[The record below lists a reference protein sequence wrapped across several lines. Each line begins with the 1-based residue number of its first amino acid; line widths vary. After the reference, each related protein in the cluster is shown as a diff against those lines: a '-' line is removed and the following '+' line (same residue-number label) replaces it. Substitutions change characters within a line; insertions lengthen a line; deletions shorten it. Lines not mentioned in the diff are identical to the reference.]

1 METLKEDIIE
11 EENEQE
17 DITNEIQLVSFKLE
31 DEEFG
36 IPIEDVQEIIRMK
49 EITKIPGTRT
59 FVEGVIDLRG
69 QILPIINLRKKLN
82 LEEQEFNASTRIVVI
97 AVDSIKTGIIVDN
110 VSEVL
115 RVSKNSVKKPPALL
129 GEDTQ
134 YITGIVRFDSRL
146 IILLNVKSIITKED
160 IVHLSE
166 ITKKITSK
174 EKVKQDNTD
183 NIENIEKVEDVKMCK
198 GINPDGTKCTRF
210 AMKGSDY
217 CEIHQPE

>member
-11 EENEQE
+11 EETEKE

-49 EITKIPGTRT
+49 EITRIPGTRR

-82 LEEQEFNASTRIVVI
+82 LEEKEFNNSTRIVVI
-97 AVDSIKTGIIVDN
+97 TVEDIETGIIVDN

-115 RVSKNSVKKPPALL
+115 RVSKDSVKNPPALL

-160 IVHLSE
+160 IIHLSE
-166 ITKKITSK
+166 ITKQITSK
-174 EKVKQDNTD
+174 EKVKQDNKD
-183 NIENIEKVEDVKMCK
+183 NIKNTKKKEEVKMCK
-198 GINPDGTKCTRF
+198 SVNPDGRKCTKF
-210 AMKGSDY
+210 AMKGSEY